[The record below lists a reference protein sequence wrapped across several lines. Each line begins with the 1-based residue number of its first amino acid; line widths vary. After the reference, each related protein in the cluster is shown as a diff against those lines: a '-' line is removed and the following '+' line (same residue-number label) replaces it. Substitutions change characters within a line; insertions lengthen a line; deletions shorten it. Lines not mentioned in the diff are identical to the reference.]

1 MCPKGTF
8 GNTFTSKASRNS
20 ACKVRG
26 GPWSFHFHDFVE
38 VETEQVKTF
47 VDTNKLSN
55 MTTPLS
61 RGHGDE
67 DVEKFGHGC
76 IANVPLILLVC

>member
-8 GNTFTSKASRNS
+8 GNTFTSEASRNS

-26 GPWSFHFHDFVE
+26 RPRSVHFHDLVQ
-38 VETEQVKTF
+38 VETEQVKTS
-47 VDTNKLSN
+47 VKTNKLSN
-55 MTTPLS
+55 IATPLS

-76 IANVPLILLVC
+76 ITNVP